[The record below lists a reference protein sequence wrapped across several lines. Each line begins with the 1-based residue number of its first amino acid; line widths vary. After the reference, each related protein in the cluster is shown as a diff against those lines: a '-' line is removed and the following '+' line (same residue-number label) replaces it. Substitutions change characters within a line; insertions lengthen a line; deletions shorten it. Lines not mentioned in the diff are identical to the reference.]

1 MRVHR
6 FKISETRSIQNVFKL
21 IKLLFVLIEIRLT
34 NTCYIDINFIILNN
48 CFLKMKNYKVNT
60 YITFT

>member
-6 FKISETRSIQNVFKL
+6 FKISETRYFQNVFKL
-21 IKLLFVLIEIRLT
+21 IKLLLVLIELILT
-34 NTCYIDINFIILNN
+34 NTCYIDINFIILNS
-48 CFLKMKNYKVNT
+48 CFLKIKNYKVNT